1 MIRRLLCAAILSLPL
16 CGMAAAPVPPQIA
29 ARTYVFFDVQS
40 GQVLAGQDADK
51 RIEPASLTKLMTAY
65 LSFKAIKEGRLRLD
79 QTLPVSTKAWKMEG
93 SRMFVDPKVPVRVDD
108 LLRGM
113 IVQSGND
120 ACIVLAEGIAGSE
133 DAFVQ
138 MMNAQAQTLGL
149 INTHYANATGLPDP
163 QLYTSANDLVKL
175 SMAIMHDFPEFFPIY
190 SIKEFTYNKIKQGN
204 RNPLLW
210 HDSDVD
216 GMKTGHTQSAGFNLV
231 ATSKKGGRRVISVVT
246 GTTSMKDRGDEA
258 GKLLDWGLAAYETPK
273 LFSARQVITKAPVY
287 KGAADE
293 ASIGFVADHYISVPR
308 GKAGEIK
315 QEFSVKKPLIAPL
328 KAGQEV
334 GVMHLTLDGQ
344 TLADYPL
351 VVVDAV
357 EPGSWWRRL
366 IDTIR
371 LWFA

>member
-1 MIRRLLCAAILSLPL
+1 MIRRLLCATILSIPL
-16 CGMAAAPVPPQIA
+16 CGMAAAPVPPQIG
-29 ARTYVFFDVQS
+29 ARTYVFYDVQS
-40 GQVLAGQDADK
+40 GQTLAGQDADK

-65 LSFKAIKEGRLRLD
+65 LSFKSVKEGRLRLD
-79 QTLPVSTKAWKMEG
+79 QTLPVSTKAWKTEG

-113 IVQSGND
+113 IVDSGND
-120 ACIVLAEGIAGSE
+120 ACVVLAEGIAGSE

-138 MMNAQAQTLGL
+138 MMNAQAQKLGL
-149 INTHYANATGLPDP
+149 VNTHYMNATGLPDP

-210 HDSDVD
+210 HDPDVD
-216 GMKTGHTQSAGFNLV
+216 GMKTGHTESAGFNLV

-258 GKLLDWGLAAYETPK
+258 GKLLDWGLSAYETPK
-273 LFSARQVITKAPVY
+273 LFSAHQVVTKAPVF
-287 KGAADE
+287 KGAAAD
-293 ASIGFVADHYISVPR
+293 ASIGFLAEHYVSVPR
-308 GKAGEIK
+308 GKAAEIK
-315 QEFSVKKPLIAPL
+315 QEFSVKKPLVAPL

-357 EPGSWWRRL
+357 DSGSWWRRL

>member
-1 MIRRLLCAAILSLPL
+1 MIRRLLCAAILSIPL
-16 CGMAAAPVPPQIA
+16 CGMAAAPLPPQIA
-29 ARTYVFFDVQS
+29 ARTYVFYDVQS
-40 GQVLAGQDADK
+40 GQTLAGQDADK

-65 LSFKAIKEGRLRLD
+65 LSFKAVKEGRLRLD

-93 SRMFVDPKVPVRVDD
+93 SRMFVDVKVPVRVDD

-120 ACIVLAEGIAGSE
+120 ACVVLAEGIAGSE

-138 MMNAQAQTLGL
+138 MMNAQVQKLGL
-149 INTHYANATGLPDP
+149 TNTHYTNATGLPDP

-210 HDSDVD
+210 HDPDVD
-216 GMKTGHTQSAGFNLV
+216 GMKTGHTESAGFNLV

-273 LFSARQVITKAPVY
+273 LFSAHQAVTKAPVF
-287 KGAADE
+287 KGAAE
-293 ASIGFVADHYISVPR
+293 EVSIGFLAEHYVSVQR
-308 GKAGEIK
+308 GKTGEIK
-315 QEFSVKKPLIAPL
+315 QEFSVKKPLVAPL

-357 EPGSWWRRL
+357 DSGNWWRRF

>member
-1 MIRRLLCAAILSLPL
+1 MIRRLLCAAILSIPL

-29 ARTYVFFDVQS
+29 ARTYVFYDVQS
-40 GQVLAGQDADK
+40 GQTLAGQDADK

-65 LSFKAIKEGRLRLD
+65 LSFKAVKEGRLRLE

-93 SRMFVDPKVPVRVDD
+93 SRMFVDVKVPVRVDD

-138 MMNAQAQTLGL
+138 MMNAQAQKLGL
-149 INTHYANATGLPDP
+149 ANTHYTNATGLPDP

-210 HDSDVD
+210 HDPDVD
-216 GMKTGHTQSAGFNLV
+216 GMKTGHTESAGFNLV

-273 LFSARQVITKAPVY
+273 LFSAHQAVTKAPVF
-287 KGAADE
+287 KGAAE
-293 ASIGFVADHYISVPR
+293 EVNIGFLAEHYVSVPR
-308 GKAGEIK
+308 GKTGEIK
-315 QEFSVKKPLIAPL
+315 QEFSVKKPLVAPL

-357 EPGSWWRRL
+357 DSGSWWRRF